1 MTEER
6 DLLNFVRQIN
16 ADIRDLASG
25 GSVDGA
31 VDFKENVFTRLVQDW
46 FAETGMVENPEV
58 CYYEARVGRGMAKV
72 NGFGVNDDEDTLD
85 IFTSIF
91 HDTAGIVSVPK
102 EEISK
107 AARRAARFLE
117 AATQGLHK
125 NMETASDA
133 YAMASRIYELTGRFE
148 RVRIFIITD
157 GRAPMKMITNL
168 IVRQIPV
175 SFEIWDLERLCRSMH
190 SGLPHAAI
198 EIDFEKISGK
208 ALPCLPMPEQASDY
222 MAYLTIFPG
231 EVLYKLYEEYG
242 SRLLELNIRSFLQ
255 ARGKVNRGIRDTL
268 RSEPDRFM
276 AYNNGISITVGSLE
290 TVRLPDGQPAIKS
303 VHDLQIVNGGQT
315 TASIYR
321 ARKYD
326 RADIGH
332 VFIPAKIT
340 VVESAK
346 LEEMVRNISLCANT
360 QNVIQMADFSANE
373 PFHVE
378 IERLS
383 SRIWCTGEQGHWFY
397 ERARGQY
404 QVAKLRFGA
413 TVARKRKFNEQ
424 TPPARRFTKTD
435 LAKYIQSWEQLP
447 HIVSRGAQKSFV
459 IFMQELSGKL
469 GKDWLPDEN
478 YYKFL
483 IAKAIVFRTTQKI
496 VRQEKFPAYQAN
508 IITYLVAY
516 LSLRAGE
523 KIDLE
528 QIWREQTLSK
538 SLIELLRGWSHKINM
553 CILSSASGRNVTEWC
568 KKEDCWKAVK
578 RLQLPW
584 PHSVPSELRYLL
596 NYEVSK

>member
-16 ADIRDLASG
+16 ADVRDLASG

-31 VDFKENVFTRLVQDW
+31 VDFKENVFTHLVQDW
-46 FAETGMVENPEV
+46 FAETGVVENPEV
-58 CYYEARVGRGMAKV
+58 CYYEARVGRGLAKV
-72 NGFGVNDDEDTLD
+72 NGFGINDDEDTLD

-91 HDTAGIVSVPK
+91 HDTAGIVNVSK

-107 AARRAARFLE
+107 AARRATRFLE
-117 AATQGLHK
+117 AALQGLHK

-133 YAMASRIYELTGRFE
+133 YTMVSRIYDLAGSIE

-157 GRAPMKMITNL
+157 GHAPVKMVTNL
-168 IVRQIPV
+168 VIDKIPI
-175 SFEIWDLERLCRSMH
+175 SFEIWDLERLCRSMR
-190 SGLPHAAI
+190 SGLPHTAI

-208 ALPCLPMPEQASDY
+208 ALPCLPMPERASDY

-231 EVLYKLYEEYG
+231 IVLYKLYEEYG

-276 AYNNGISITVGSLE
+276 AYNNGISITVDSLE

-303 VHDLQIVNGGQT
+303 VCGLQIVNGGQT
-315 TASIYR
+315 TASIHR

-340 VVESAK
+340 VVGSAK

-383 SRIWCTGEQGHWFY
+383 SRIWCPGEQGRWFY

-404 QVAKLRFGA
+404 QVAKLRFGN
-413 TVARKRKFNEQ
+413 TSARKRKFNEQ

-435 LAKYIQSWEQLP
+435 LAKYVQSWEQLP

-459 IFMQELSGKL
+459 IFMQELSDKL
-469 GKDWLPDEN
+469 GKGWLPDEN

-483 IAKAIVFRTTQKI
+483 IAKAIVFRTAQKI

-508 IITYLVAY
+508 IVTYLVAY
-516 LSLRAGE
+516 LSLWTEG

-538 SLIELLRGWSHKINM
+538 DLIELLHRWSHEINS
-553 CILSSASGRNVTEWC
+553 CILSSASGRNITEWC
-568 KKEDCWKAVK
+568 KKEDCWKAVR
-578 RLQLPW
+578 RLKLPG
-584 PHSVPSELRYLL
+584 PHSVPSKLRYLL
-596 NYEVSK
+596 NHKISK